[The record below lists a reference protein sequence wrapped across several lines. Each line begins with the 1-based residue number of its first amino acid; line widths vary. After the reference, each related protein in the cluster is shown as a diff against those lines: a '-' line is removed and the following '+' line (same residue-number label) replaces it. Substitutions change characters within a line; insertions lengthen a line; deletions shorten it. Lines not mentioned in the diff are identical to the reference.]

1 MGIKLDKV
9 SYQDKFKN
17 FSFEFEEDKITG
29 VLASSSQGK
38 TLLSY
43 LIAGIEKD
51 YTGTILNTF
60 KGRELGYIFKYPE
73 EAFIFN
79 TVREEISFG
88 LRKYNYKVDVLEK
101 RIEEALLMV
110 KLPITYLDKN
120 PFELSS
126 GEKFLLSLA
135 TILALNPKLIIIDDP
150 TLYLDNKK
158 EEYLI
163 KLLKRLKNNYHK
175 TIIVLSSDVEF
186 ILKVADNYAIL
197 KKYKIIS
204 SGKKK
209 ELLLNIDK
217 VKTSGL
223 EVPKIITFINTV
235 KKRKNIDL
243 EPTFDIKEL
252 MKDIYRNVR

>member
-1 MGIKLDKV
+1 
-9 SYQDKFKN
+9 
-17 FSFEFEEDKITG
+17 
-29 VLASSSQGK
+29 
-38 TLLSY
+38 
-43 LIAGIEKD
+43 
-51 YTGTILNTF
+51 
-60 KGRELGYIFKYPE
+60 
-73 EAFIFN
+73 
-79 TVREEISFG
+79 
-88 LRKYNYKVDVLEK
+88 
-101 RIEEALLMV
+101 MV

-217 VKTSGL
+217 VKTAGL

>member
-1 MGIKLDKV
+1 
-9 SYQDKFKN
+9 
-17 FSFEFEEDKITG
+17 
-29 VLASSSQGK
+29 
-38 TLLSY
+38 
-43 LIAGIEKD
+43 
-51 YTGTILNTF
+51 
-60 KGRELGYIFKYPE
+60 
-73 EAFIFN
+73 
-79 TVREEISFG
+79 
-88 LRKYNYKVDVLEK
+88 
-101 RIEEALLMV
+101 MV

-163 KLLKRLKNNYHK
+163 KLLKKLKNNYHK

-217 VKTSGL
+217 VKTAGL

>member
-1 MGIKLDKV
+1 
-9 SYQDKFKN
+9 
-17 FSFEFEEDKITG
+17 
-29 VLASSSQGK
+29 
-38 TLLSY
+38 
-43 LIAGIEKD
+43 
-51 YTGTILNTF
+51 
-60 KGRELGYIFKYPE
+60 
-73 EAFIFN
+73 
-79 TVREEISFG
+79 
-88 LRKYNYKVDVLEK
+88 
-101 RIEEALLMV
+101 MV

-135 TILALNPKLIIIDDP
+135 TMLALNPKLIIIDDP

-217 VKTSGL
+217 VKTAGL